1 MKSRCAAPF
10 HELFAKLPGR
20 VQAQARAAYRL
31 LAHDPCHPSLRFK
44 RVSERQPLYS
54 VRIGRGYRAV
64 GLLEGDT
71 VYWFWIGSHAD
82 YDRLLAQSE

>member
-1 MKSRCAAPF
+1 MNSRRVAPF
-10 HELFAKLPGR
+10 RELFAKLPER
-20 VQAQARAAYRL
+20 VQSQAREAYRL
-31 LAHDPCHPSLRFK
+31 FARDPRHPSLQFK

-71 VYWFWIGSHAD
+71 VYWFWIGSHAE
-82 YDRLLAQSE
+82 YDHFLAQYR